1 MPISEVFNIDNMI
14 YFKTCKDKQFSL
26 GLIDPPYGI
35 KRDSGFGGFG
45 EPIKRKEYEG
55 WGDETTPDKKYF
67 DELLR
72 ICVHVIIWGGQFFT
86 DKLPQS
92 GHWIFWDKI
101 NTMPTFG
108 DGELAYT
115 NFDRG
120 SVKRFVF
127 QYNGLLG
134 KEKEKRINATQ
145 KPIQLYKWLLKNY
158 AKEGDIIFD
167 ANMGSQASRIASHEG
182 GFDFYGCEIDKNQ
195 FEAGCKRFEI
205 YKSQLKIAF

>member
-1 MPISEVFNIDNMI
+1 
-14 YFKTCKDKQFSL
+14 
-26 GLIDPPYGI
+26 
-35 KRDSGFGGFG
+35 
-45 EPIKRKEYEG
+45 
-55 WGDETTPDKKYF
+55 
-67 DELLR
+67 
-72 ICVHVIIWGGQFFT
+72 
-86 DKLPQS
+86 
-92 GHWIFWDKI
+92 
-101 NTMPTFG
+101 MPTFG

-127 QYNGLLG
+127 QYNVLLG

>member
-72 ICVHVIIWGGQFFT
+72 ICVHVIIWGGNFLQT
-86 DKLPQS
+86 NYLNQVT
-92 GHWIFWDKI
+92 GY
-101 NTMPTFG
+101 FG
-108 DGELAYT
+108 T
-115 NFDRG
+115 KSTQCR
-120 SVKRFVF
+120 
-127 QYNGLLG
+127 LLG
-134 KEKEKRINATQ
+134 TGN
-145 KPIQLYKWLLKNY
+145 
-158 AKEGDIIFD
+158 
-167 ANMGSQASRIASHEG
+167 
-182 GFDFYGCEIDKNQ
+182 
-195 FEAGCKRFEI
+195 
-205 YKSQLKIAF
+205 